1 VTNINP
7 NSTTLNKVGTGG
19 KGSSKIRKMT
29 VHLTSVDAPGA
40 TCDDGE
46 DSGPVEVN
54 LRMVDDDGDVL
65 IDSAKTATCN
75 GGAQKVDRKVL
86 IESPLNCAGSV
97 VPSGRGGFTA
107 GVIRATG
114 SAPGTAD
121 YVEDLTINCHE

>member
-1 VTNINP
+1 MQSDGVGVGNWIN
-7 NSTTLNKVGTGG
+7 
-19 KGSSKIRKMT
+19 
-29 VHLTSVDAPGA
+29 GA
-40 TCDDGE
+40 
-46 DSGPVEVN
+46 S
-54 LRMVDDDGDVL
+54 LRRPDGDVL

-86 IESPLNCAGSV
+86 IQSPLNCAGSV
-97 VPSGRGGFTA
+97 VPSGPSGFTA